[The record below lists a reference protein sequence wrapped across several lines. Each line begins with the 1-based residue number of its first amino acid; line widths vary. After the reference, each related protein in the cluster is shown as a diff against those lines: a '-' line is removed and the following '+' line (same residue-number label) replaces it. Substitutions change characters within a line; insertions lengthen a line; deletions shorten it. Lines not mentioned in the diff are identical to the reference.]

1 MIPVFT
7 WSAGNE
13 VPTQLHE
20 MSDSFGWQPVN
31 CVTLTE
37 MARRAS
43 VNSLRAS
50 AARSDLMRWSGSC
63 L

>member
-1 MIPVFT
+1 MHNFNMIPVFT

-31 CVTLTE
+31 SVTLSE
-37 MARRAS
+37 MAGGSS
-43 VNSLRAS
+43 VS
-50 AARSDLMRWSGSC
+50 AL
-63 L
+63 

>member
-20 MSDSFGWQPVN
+20 MNDSFGWQPVN

-37 MARRAS
+37 MACRAS
-43 VNSLRAS
+43 VNSL
-50 AARSDLMRWSGSC
+50 
-63 L
+63 